1 MCTPC
6 RHPLATVLIA
16 AVLLVSPVAA
26 AAALAAGKGPTGADG
41 RERPAAAALRPSGR
55 TAEGEGERRREYRA
69 GCRTE
74 IDGSQATVYCHNP
87 YPVVDRVRL
96 HVECEQWWDLDADTR
111 PVEIGPAQTA
121 ELSAR
126 CWKTIG
132 RAWVTHD
139 VVR

>member
-1 MCTPC
+1 MCAPC

-16 AVLLVSPVAA
+16 AVVLVSPAAA
-26 AAALAAGKGPTGADG
+26 AAALAAGKGPAGADG
-41 RERPAAAALRPSGR
+41 SERLSAALLRPAGDA
-55 TAEGEGERRREYRA
+55 GEGKRQRAYRA

-74 IDGSQATVYCHNP
+74 VEGSQATVYCHNP

-96 HVECEQWWDLDADTR
+96 HVECEQWWDLDVDTR

-121 ELSAR
+121 ELTAR

-132 RAWVTHD
+132 SAWVTHD

>member
-1 MCTPC
+1 MCAPC

-26 AAALAAGKGPTGADG
+26 AAALAAGKGPAGADG
-41 RERPAAAALRPSGR
+41 RERLSAAALRPSGR
-55 TAEGEGERRREYRA
+55 TAEGERRREYRA

-74 IDGSQATVYCHNP
+74 IEGSQATVYCHNP

-121 ELSAR
+121 ELTAR

>member
-1 MCTPC
+1 MCAPC

-16 AVLLVSPVAA
+16 AVLLVSPAAA
-26 AAALAAGKGPTGADG
+26 AAALAAGKGPAGADG
-41 RERPAAAALRPSGR
+41 RERLSTAALRPAGR
-55 TAEGEGERRREYRA
+55 TAEGELRREYRA

-74 IDGSQATVYCHNP
+74 IEGSQATVYCHNP

-121 ELSAR
+121 ELTAR
-126 CWKTIG
+126 CWKTVG